1 MDKERITQ
9 NNCVNKIASKCLVVT
24 RLQLIGFLPTLG
36 SLRLLA
42 SFNPSPFWNLPP
54 EHNPLTL
61 SALLIP
67 VSDRDAV
74 EPGPSETEKYKT
86 ENNAQAARNSSS
98 SAATATIVVVVVV
111 VGHGGHHVVGH
122 GGHHVHVVAHG
133 GGGGFDGSGGDA
145 HVKGVKLL
153 HHGGP
158 E

>member
-1 MDKERITQ
+1 M
-9 NNCVNKIASKCLVVT
+9 
-24 RLQLIGFLPTLG
+24 
-36 SLRLLA
+36 A

-61 SALLIP
+61 SALLVP
-67 VSDRDAV
+67 VSDRYAL
-74 EPGPSETEKYKT
+74 EPGPSKTEKYQT
-86 ENNAQAARNSSS
+86 ENNAKAARNSSS

-111 VGHGGHHVVGH
+111 VVGHGGHHVHVVAH

-133 GGGGFDGSGGDA
+133 GGGGVDGCGGDA
-145 HVKGVKLL
+145 RVKGVELL